1 MTVQKKI
8 DHVVNWLRQ
17 KLAEAHCDGL
27 VVGLSGGIDSSVCAA
42 LMVKAA
48 GQNALGVILPIK
60 SNQADQTDA
69 IALAE
74 AIGINYVIFDW
85 SDVHQAMFQQITDT
99 VDFSDDKKR
108 LSDANLRAR
117 LRMSTIYTIA
127 NLKNYLVVGTDNA
140 AELYT
145 GYFTKYGD
153 GGADILPL
161 AHLSKAEVYQW
172 GAQLNVPERILKREP
187 SAGLWPGQT
196 DEGEMG
202 TTYDYIDAHL
212 RGEPIPAKDLAII
225 EGMHKRSEHK
235 RHTPAV
241 PPEFSE

>member
-1 MTVQKKI
+1 MKIQNQI
-8 DHVVNWLRQ
+8 DHVVNWLKD
-17 KLAEAHCDGL
+17 KLAEAHCNGL

-48 GQNALGVILPIK
+48 AENALGVILPIK
-60 SNQADQTDA
+60 SNDADRRDA
-69 IALAE
+69 IELAK
-74 AIGINYVIFDW
+74 AIGINYVTFDW
-85 SDVHQAMFQQITDT
+85 SNVHQTMFQQITENVAFDE
-99 VDFSDDKKR
+99 KNRR

-117 LRMSTIYTIA
+117 LRMSSIYAIA

-161 AHLSKAEVYQW
+161 ARLSKAKVYQW
-172 GAQLNVPERILKREP
+172 GEYLNVPERILQRAP
-187 SAGLWPGQT
+187 SAGLWQGQT

-212 RGEPIPAKDLAII
+212 RGEVIPAKDLEII
-225 EGMHKRSEHK
+225 EGMHRRSEHK
-235 RHTPAV
+235 RHTPAM
-241 PPEFSE
+241 PPEFE

>member
-1 MTVQKKI
+1 MNIEKRI
-8 DHVVNWLRQ
+8 NHVVNWL
-17 KLAEAHCDGL
+17 KNKVEEAHCKGL

-42 LMVKAA
+42 LMVKAVA
-48 GQNALGVILPIK
+48 DNALGVILPIK
-60 SNQADQTDA
+60 SNDADKRDA
-69 IALAE
+69 IELAE
-74 AIGINYVIFDW
+74 AIGINYVTFDW
-85 SDVHQAMFQQITDT
+85 SDVHQTMFQQIAQGVTFDE
-99 VDFSDDKKR
+99 KNRR

-117 LRMSTIYTIA
+117 LRMSSIYTIA

-161 AHLSKAEVYQW
+161 ARLSKAEVYQW
-172 GAQLNVPERILKREP
+172 GAYLNVPERILQRAP
-187 SAGLWPGQT
+187 SAGLWQGQT

-212 RGEPIPAKDLAII
+212 RGESIPEKDLAII
-225 EGMHKRSEHK
+225 EGMHRRSEHK
-235 RHTPAV
+235 RHTPAM
-241 PPEFSE
+241 PPDFN

>member
-1 MTVQKKI
+1 MKLQKNI
-8 DHVVNWLRQ
+8 DHDVNWL
-17 KLAEAHCDGL
+17 KNKVAEANCNGL

-42 LMVKAA
+42 LMAKAV
-48 GQNALGVILPIK
+48 GVNALGVILPIK
-60 SNQADQTDA
+60 SNAADRRDA
-69 IALAE
+69 IELAE
-74 AIGINYVIFDW
+74 AIGINYVTFDW
-85 SDVHQAMFQQITDT
+85 SDIHQEMFQQIIDN
-99 VDFSDDKKR
+99 VEFNDKNKR

-117 LRMSTIYTIA
+117 LRMSSIYTIA

-161 AHLSKAEVYQW
+161 ARLSKAEVYQW
-172 GAQLNVPERILKREP
+172 GECLNVPERILKREP
-187 SAGLWPGQT
+187 SAGLWQGQT

-212 RGEPIPAKDLAII
+212 RGEVIPEKDLAII
-225 EGMHKRSEHK
+225 EAMHRRSEHK
-235 RHTPAV
+235 RHTPAM
-241 PPEFSE
+241 PPEFE